1 MNGKAELKNAMKEL
15 NLKLTRPLYVLV
27 VYLALIGLN
36 ACDENDDIT
45 SDEFDKSTVELEVL
59 ADADFD
65 EIDDLVGIGMGFVE
79 SNPGTRVAGAEDG
92 RFECAEVT
100 IDRENKSITINFGDG
115 CQGPNGRVRSGKI
128 IMTYTGFRFL
138 PGTIITTTLEDFAI
152 DGRLIEGT
160 RTVENVSESLVAN
173 PKFHITLS
181 DGKITFLDGT
191 EATREVD
198 RLRIWVRT
206 SNPINDEYHI
216 LESSTANG
224 LNRQGV
230 NYEVTVLETLVYKRN
245 CREDRRFLPVSG
257 VKEINKG
264 EDSLTIDFGDGECD
278 NIITIT
284 FNGRIVTIEISPNS
298 DS

>member
-1 MNGKAELKNAMKEL
+1 MK
-15 NLKLTRPLYVLV
+15 KLASIIIRVLYLMIVFV
-27 VYLALIGLN
+27 VLIGLT
-36 ACDENDDIT
+36 ACDENEDIVPDDI
-45 SDEFDKSTVELEVL
+45 DKSTVELEVL

-65 EIDDLVGIGMGFVE
+65 EIDDLVGIGMGLAE
-79 SNPGTRVAGAEDG
+79 SNPGARVAGVEDG

-100 IDRENKSITINFGDG
+100 INRENKTITIDFGDG

-128 IMTYTGFRFL
+128 NMIYTGFRFL
-138 PGTIITTTLEDFAI
+138 PGTVITTTLEEFSI

-160 RTVENVSESLVAN
+160 RKVENVSESVAVN

-181 DGKITFLDGT
+181 DGMITFLDGT
-191 EATREVD
+191 VATREVD
-198 RLRIWVRT
+198 RLRIWVRAV
-206 SNPINDEYHI
+206 NPINDEYHI
-216 LESSTANG
+216 LESSTASG

-245 CREDRRFLPVSG
+245 CREGRRFLPVSG
-257 VKEINKG
+257 AKEIKKG
-264 EDSLTIDFGDGECD
+264 EDLITIDFGDGECD

-284 FNGRIVTIEISPNS
+284 FNGRIETIEISPINS